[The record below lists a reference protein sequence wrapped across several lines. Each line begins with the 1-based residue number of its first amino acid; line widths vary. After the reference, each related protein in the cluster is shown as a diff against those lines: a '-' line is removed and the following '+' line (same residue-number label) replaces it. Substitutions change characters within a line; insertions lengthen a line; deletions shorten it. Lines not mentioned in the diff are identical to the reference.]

1 MRALTT
7 RLSQT
12 TIKPKFLDAS
22 NINVLEPIT
31 NPNHKHSKKLAQK
44 NVIADVSNNLNL
56 DVIARISK
64 A

>member
-1 MRALTT
+1 VRALTV

-12 TIKPKFLDAS
+12 IIKPKFLDAC

-31 NPNHKHSKKLAQK
+31 NPNHKHSKELVQK
-44 NVIADVSNNLNL
+44 NVIANVSNNLNL
-56 DVIARISK
+56 DVIARNSK